1 MAELGARLQTGSER
15 HFPVMGLKGAAAP
28 LMLREAVLALNR
40 PLLAVTPLSSE
51 AESLAAEM
59 AFFLGQAPGAGALEN
74 QIHLH
79 TGWEVTPFAR
89 ISPPLDNQSAEFVA
103 LYALARQRA
112 PVVVTSVEALM
123 TRTVPRRSFE
133 SAVLKLTLGDNVD
146 MEGVVSELAAIG
158 YQRLP
163 QTEEPGDF
171 SVRGGIVDLFSPLYG
186 RPLRLELEDDVLSSI
201 RFFDPADQR
210 SLGEVLEALVIPARF
225 IPPAALRDKRL
236 RDRVELRAAEIGLVR
251 KEVAELTEALESG
264 LLFPGVENLLPY
276 MFDEPL
282 ATLFDFLPA
291 DAITWLVEP
300 GRIIAQAQRFADR
313 VADEAEQNQS
323 RHTYFPPPETLFL
336 DAADL
341 HRRLEERVTVDVGSV
356 VTLRTPQAGY
366 AVPIEV
372 KSQPSLK
379 LTAGVKGEHKV
390 PSFEPLVA
398 ELNQIRL
405 GQGRALFVVD
415 GPSQAN
421 RLRRHLEAYGFD
433 VNAKVEK
440 FPAFL
445 EANGGLPVIMEGEIA
460 AGAVLEHDGLYIYSE
475 EDIFG
480 EPRARRRR
488 RPAAKG
494 ILVSLEELKAGD
506 FVVHLDHG
514 IGKYRGLKHLKV
526 AETEGDFMN
535 LEYLGDDTL
544 YVPVER
550 INLVQRYVGGDSVA
564 PKLDKLG
571 GGSWDKVKSRTR
583 EAVLAMASEL
593 LDIYAAREAQ
603 QGHAFPHPG
612 TEYEEF
618 TDRFEF
624 QETDD
629 QLAAIDQVLLD
640 MSRPRPMDRLI
651 CGDAGFGKT
660 EVALRATMV
669 AVADGYQ
676 VAMLVPTTVLAE
688 QHFDTFSNRF
698 KDVAVRIEMISR
710 FKSPKENRAV
720 LQLLREGKI
729 DIVIGTHRLLQNDVD
744 FKRLGLLIIDEEHRF
759 GVADKEKIKKF
770 RKLVD
775 VLTMTGTPIPRTLH
789 MAMLGIRD
797 LSIIQTPPV
806 DRQAIHTYVAH
817 FDDGLIREVILREL
831 NRAGQVF
838 FVHNR
843 VENIDYMARHLRAL
857 VPEARVAIAHG
868 QMDERELEVVMHD
881 FINKQVNVL
890 VCSAIIESGL
900 DIPNANTI
908 IINRADHFGL
918 AQLYQLRGRVGRSR
932 QKAYAYL
939 LVPGEHL
946 ITRDAKRRIEVLRE
960 LVEVGGGFK
969 LAMHDLE
976 LRGAG
981 NLLGREQSGEVTAVG
996 FELYTEMMEQAIRE
1010 LRGEPARPDFEPEL
1024 QLGIPAYIPDAYVPD
1039 ESERLILYRRM
1050 ARAESVADFDDLRD
1064 ELRDRFGPVP
1074 TLVENLLAAMNVRR
1088 QMRELLIMSAVL
1100 RSNQLQLRFHPQA
1113 PLDGALLTALVNAN
1127 RTRMRLAPNAQLT
1140 VRIENR
1146 NYEELFE
1153 ELEPI
1158 LQALAACEKVENRAG
1173 RVAGQLAN

>member
-1 MAELGARLQTGSER
+1 
-15 HFPVMGLKGAAAP
+15 
-28 LMLREAVLALNR
+28 
-40 PLLAVTPLSSE
+40 
-51 AESLAAEM
+51 
-59 AFFLGQAPGAGALEN
+59 
-74 QIHLH
+74 
-79 TGWEVTPFAR
+79 
-89 ISPPLDNQSAEFVA
+89 
-103 LYALARQRA
+103 
-112 PVVVTSVEALM
+112 M

-133 SAVLKLTLGDNVD
+133 SAVLRLTLGDNVD
-146 MEGVVSELAAIG
+146 LEGVVAELAAIG

-341 HRRLEERVTVDVGSV
+341 QRRLEERVTVDVGSV

-366 AVPIEV
+366 AVPIEI
-372 KSQPSLK
+372 KSQASLK
-379 LTAGVKGEHKV
+379 LTADSKGERKV

-398 ELNQIRL
+398 ELNQIRRDRS
-405 GQGRALFVVD
+405 RALFVVD

-460 AGAVLEHDGLYIYSE
+460 AGAVLENDGLYIYSE

-618 TDRFEF
+618 ADRFEF

-640 MSRPRPMDRLI
+640 MSSPRPMDRLI

-660 EVALRATMV
+660 EVALRAAMV

-698 KDVAVRIEMISR
+698 KDVAVRIEMVSR
-710 FKSPKENRAV
+710 FQDAQGKPGGAATAARRQGGYRDRHPSAAPERRR
-720 LQLLREGKI
+720 LQAPGPADYRRGASLRGRGQGE
-729 DIVIGTHRLLQNDVD
+729 DQE
-744 FKRLGLLIIDEEHRF
+744 F
-759 GVADKEKIKKF
+759 
-770 RKLVD
+770 
-775 VLTMTGTPIPRTLH
+775 P
-789 MAMLGIRD
+789 
-797 LSIIQTPPV
+797 
-806 DRQAIHTYVAH
+806 QA
-817 FDDGLIREVILREL
+817 GR
-831 NRAGQVF
+831 
-838 FVHNR
+838 
-843 VENIDYMARHLRAL
+843 
-857 VPEARVAIAHG
+857 
-868 QMDERELEVVMHD
+868 
-881 FINKQVNVL
+881 
-890 VCSAIIESGL
+890 
-900 DIPNANTI
+900 
-908 IINRADHFGL
+908 RADHDRH
-918 AQLYQLRGRVGRSR
+918 A
-932 QKAYAYL
+932 
-939 LVPGEHL
+939 H
-946 ITRDAKRRIEVLRE
+946 
-960 LVEVGGGFK
+960 
-969 LAMHDLE
+969 
-976 LRGAG
+976 
-981 NLLGREQSGEVTAVG
+981 
-996 FELYTEMMEQAIRE
+996 
-1010 LRGEPARPDFEPEL
+1010 PAH
-1024 QLGIPAYIPDAYVPD
+1024 PAHGD
-1039 ESERLILYRRM
+1039 
-1050 ARAESVADFDDLRD
+1050 ARASGTCRSSRLR
-1064 ELRDRFGPVP
+1064 RWIARRFTP
-1074 TLVENLLAAMNVRR
+1074 TWP
-1088 QMRELLIMSAVL
+1088 ISTTGSSA
-1100 RSNQLQLRFHPQA
+1100 RSSCANS
-1113 PLDGALLTALVNAN
+1113 TA
-1127 RTRMRLAPNAQLT
+1127 
-1140 VRIENR
+1140 
-1146 NYEELFE
+1146 
-1153 ELEPI
+1153 
-1158 LQALAACEKVENRAG
+1158 AG
-1173 RVAGQLAN
+1173 RCSSCTTGSRTSSTWRAICGRWCPKPRWQSRTARWTSASWKS

>member
-1 MAELGARLQTGSER
+1 MERSLNEAVAELGARLQAGSER
-15 HFPVMGLKGAAAP
+15 HFPLMGLKGAAGP
-28 LMLREAVLALNR
+28 LILREAALALRR
-40 PLLAVTPLSSE
+40 PIVVVTPLPAE

-59 AFFLGQAPGAGALEN
+59 GFFLGQAPRDGAAERPLY
-74 QIHLH
+74 LH

-103 LYALARQRA
+103 LYALLRA
-112 PVVVTSVEALM
+112 PAPLVVTSVEALM
-123 TRTVPRRSFE
+123 TRTMPRRVLENS
-133 SAVLKLTLGDNVD
+133 VLKLTLGDRVD
-146 MEGVVSELAAIG
+146 LEGVVSELAAIG

-171 SVRGGIVDLFSPLYG
+171 SVRGGIIDLFSPLYE

-210 SLGEVLEALVIPARF
+210 SLEEVLEAIVIPARF
-225 IPPAALRDKRL
+225 IPPGALRDKRL

-264 LLFPGVENLLPY
+264 LLFPGVENLMPY

-282 ATLFDFLPA
+282 DTLFDFLPESA
-291 DAITWLVEP
+291 LTWLVEP
-300 GRIIAQAQRFADR
+300 GRIIAQAHRFADR
-313 VADEAEQNQS
+313 IAEEAEQNQS
-323 RHTYFPPPETLFL
+323 RHAYFPPPDSLFL
-336 DAADL
+336 DADDL
-341 HRRLEERVTVDVGSV
+341 QRRLAEQVTVDVGSV
-356 VTLRTPQAGY
+356 VTVRTPQAGY

-379 LTAGVKGEHKV
+379 LTAGTKDGHKV

-398 ELNQIRL
+398 ELNQIRR
-405 GQGRALFVVD
+405 GQSRALFVVD
-415 GPSQAN
+415 GPSQAH
-421 RLRRHLEAYGFD
+421 RLRRHLEAYGFE
-433 VNAKVEK
+433 VNAKVEN
-440 FPAFL
+440 FAGFL
-445 EANGGLPVIMEGEIA
+445 QADAGLPAIMEGEIT
-460 AGAVLEHDGLYIYSE
+460 AGAVLERDGLYIYSE

-480 EPRARRRR
+480 EPRARRRS
-488 RPAAKG
+488 RPVAKG
-494 ILVSLEELKAGD
+494 ILVNLEELRAGD

-514 IGKYRGLKHLKV
+514 IGRYRGLKHLKV
-526 AETEGDFMN
+526 AETEGDFLN

-550 INLVQRYVGGDSVA
+550 INLVQRYVGGDSVT

-571 GGSWDKVKSRTR
+571 SGSWDKVKKRTR

-603 QGHAFPHPG
+603 EGHGFPHPG
-612 TEYEEF
+612 AEYEEF
-618 TDRFEF
+618 ADHFEF
-624 QETDD
+624 QETED

-640 MSRPRPMDRLI
+640 MSRSRPMDRLI

-660 EVALRATMV
+660 EVALRAAMV
-669 AVADGYQ
+669 AVADGFQ

-688 QHFDTFSNRF
+688 QHFTTFTSRF
-698 KDVAVRIEMISR
+698 KDVAVRIEMVSR
-710 FKSPKENRAV
+710 FKTPKENKAV

-817 FDDGLIREVILREL
+817 FDDGLIREVVLREL
-831 NRAGQVF
+831 NRGGQVF

-868 QMDERELEVVMHD
+868 QMHEHELEVVMHD
-881 FINKQVNVL
+881 FINKHVNVL

-918 AQLYQLRGRVGRSR
+918 AQLYQLRGRVGRSK

-960 LVEVGGGFK
+960 LVEVGAARRGQSAGPRAIGRGRRGRFRA
-969 LAMHDLE
+969 LYRDD
-976 LRGAG
+976 GAG
-981 NLLGREQSGEVTAVG
+981 DPRAARRAPAS
-996 FELYTEMMEQAIRE
+996 R
-1010 LRGEPARPDFEPEL
+1010 LRA
-1024 QLGIPAYIPDAYVPD
+1024 
-1039 ESERLILYRRM
+1039 
-1050 ARAESVADFDDLRD
+1050 
-1064 ELRDRFGPVP
+1064 
-1074 TLVENLLAAMNVRR
+1074 
-1088 QMRELLIMSAVL
+1088 
-1100 RSNQLQLRFHPQA
+1100 
-1113 PLDGALLTALVNAN
+1113 
-1127 RTRMRLAPNAQLT
+1127 
-1140 VRIENR
+1140 
-1146 NYEELFE
+1146 
-1153 ELEPI
+1153 
-1158 LQALAACEKVENRAG
+1158 
-1173 RVAGQLAN
+1173 